1 MKTVEEFLRHA
12 EECRVLASHA
22 RSPDERTMILNM
34 AATWEELARSRE
46 AMIKAAEAIDAV
58 TGNTT
63 DKPELTE

>member
-1 MKTVEEFLRHA
+1 
-12 EECRVLASHA
+12 
-22 RSPDERTMILNM
+22 MILNM

>member
-12 EECRVLASHA
+12 DECRVFASHA

-58 TGNTT
+58 RGNISA
-63 DKPELTE
+63 KPELTE

>member
-12 EECRVLASHA
+12 EECWVLASHA

-46 AMIKAAEAIDAV
+46 AMIKAAKAIDAV